1 MSALRFVKRLLGVT
15 FLGCYLSVCPYV
27 CVIVT
32 GIHTI
37 KATADV
43 FFKHFSPLINMYRVE
58 RLLQPH
64 LSPCPIMYVMSVIH
78 TFQVAGLPRGENPPL
93 LSSREGGRGFIEP
106 QICFIFLSIKSINYN
121 KNVYKAFVYL

>member
-1 MSALRFVKRLLGVT
+1 MSALRFVKRLLGIT
-15 FLGCYLSVCPYV
+15 FFGCYLSVCPYV

-78 TFQVAGLPRGENPPL
+78 TFQVGRIPPPL
-93 LSSREGGRGFIEP
+93 HSSRGGRGFSEP